1 MLKLTGVAKSFG
13 GLAAVHD
20 CSYEVG
26 ANSITCLIGP
36 NGAGKTT
43 TFNLISGFDG
53 CDAGEISFNGTRISG
68 LAAHQIARLGLVRT
82 FQTPRS
88 LNSLSALE
96 SLKMA
101 PPNDALERMWAPYV
115 HFRRIVR
122 RERELDA
129 EAREVLDLVGLSQ
142 QAESPGRTLSGGQ
155 KKLLEL
161 ARAIMFGAKLILLDE
176 PTAGVNPVIIG
187 NIVTLLR
194 RLRDRKIA
202 MFIVEHNME
211 FVREIS
217 DRVIVMAE
225 GAPLTEGSFD
235 EIRAH
240 PLVADAYLGRQ
251 S

>member
-1 MLKLTGVAKSFG
+1 
-13 GLAAVHD
+13 VHD
-20 CSYEVG
+20 CSLRGGEQG
-26 ANSITCLIGP
+26 ITCLIGP

-43 TFNLISGFDG
+43 TFNLISGFER

-88 LNSLSALE
+88 LNALSVIE
-96 SLKMA
+96 SVKLA
-101 PPNDALERMWAPYV
+101 PPNDALERIWAPYV

-122 RERELDA
+122 RELQLEA
-129 EAREVLDLVGLSQ
+129 EARDILDLVGLSQ
-142 QAESPGRTLSGGQ
+142 KAERPVHTLSGGQ

-161 ARAIMFGAKLILLDE
+161 ARAIMFGPKLILLDE
-176 PTAGVNPVIIG
+176 PTAGVNPVVIA
-187 NIVTLLR
+187 NILALLR
-194 RLRDRKIA
+194 RLRDRNIA

-225 GAPLTEGSFD
+225 GAPLTEGTFHD
-235 EIRAH
+235 VRAH